1 MEDEIVFNRLFNK
14 LDNFE
19 DQIRKLCDRLS
30 KIEANHE
37 NHLADLEKIRA
48 DKDRIVQRRDKNIY
62 IVVALV
68 GAIVSII
75 SLIK

>member
-1 MEDEIVFNRLFNK
+1 MDDEIVFRRLFDK

-19 DQIRKLCDRLS
+19 DQIRQLCDRLS

-48 DKDRIVQRRDKNIY
+48 DKDKTVQRRDKNIY